1 MYNVT
6 ITNNSNNIFTY
17 DLGAI
22 DKVNVEFISGKIAS
36 LDTVIVGNES
46 ARVTVNPNSTK
57 SFDLSFNME
66 QIDQTALNRVTF
78 KNVTFGNGDTT
89 EINLKLEE
97 GRNE

>member
-1 MYNVT
+1 M
-6 ITNNSNNIFTY
+6 F
-17 DLGAI
+17 
-22 DKVNVEFISGKIAS
+22 
-36 LDTVIVGNES
+36 VGNES